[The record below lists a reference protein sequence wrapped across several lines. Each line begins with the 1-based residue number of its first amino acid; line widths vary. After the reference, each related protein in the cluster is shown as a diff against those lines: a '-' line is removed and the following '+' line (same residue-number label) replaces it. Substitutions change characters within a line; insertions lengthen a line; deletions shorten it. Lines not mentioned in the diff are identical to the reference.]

1 MAVTN
6 YSLTPIG
13 SSQFQDTANSNSSVV
28 VKASAGTLFAIDI
41 DNSALAAVV
50 YTKLVDSAGAVT
62 VGTTDPNWI
71 IRVPASTRISVQFVA
86 GHAFSA
92 GLQVFTVTA
101 PGTGGVT
108 APGSPP
114 TVRIIYT

>member
-1 MAVTN
+1 MAVSN
-6 YSLTPIG
+6 INLNPIG
-13 SSQFQDTANSNSSVV
+13 SSQFQDTANTNGSIV
-28 VKASAGTLFAIDI
+28 VKASAGTLYSVDI
-41 DNSALAAVV
+41 DNTALAAVV
-50 YTKLVDSAGAVT
+50 YTKLVDSAGAVV

-71 IRVPASTRISVQFVA
+71 IRVPASTRIQVQFVG

-101 PGTGGVT
+101 PGTPGAA
-108 APGSPP
+108 APATPP